1 MCGLL
6 AACTSAST
14 TGSGT
19 RVESRA
25 EEPSTAFGTPLTDG
39 PSWAPAVRTTD
50 GLASVATSTASGFR
64 LHTASGDKTFVPGM
78 NLGSTTPT
86 HQPGELAMTAAD
98 YRRWFTDMGAMGVR
112 AVRVYT
118 IHPPAFYDELA
129 TYNQEHPEAPL
140 YLVQGVYLPDES
152 YVEPGHTLYDR
163 AVDEAFSAE
172 LADASK
178 AVHGDLTRAPAPGHA
193 SGTWKT
199 DVSGWVMAW
208 IVGVEWDPAGVQ
220 RTDRVDAD
228 AQPGHLLPGDPQ
240 RHRDR
245 ALDRPAHGRA
255 RDRRA
260 RPRHLRTHRVRQLAH
275 RRPAPAPRR
284 AVAPGGPA
292 SGWTP
297 TTCSPPRR
305 GRAAPSPASTPTPTT
320 RTSCAG
326 RRRCSGSVGRAAG
339 TPTRGTSA
347 T

>member
-6 AACTSAST
+6 PACISAPT

-112 AVRVYT
+112 AVRIYT

-152 YVEPGHTLYDR
+152 YVEPGNTLYDGPSTR
-163 AVDEAFSAE
+163 RSAR
-172 LADASK
+172 SSP
-178 AVHGDLTRAPAPGHA
+178 TRPGPCTATSPAHPRPATRPAPGRA
-193 SGTWKT
+193 TSP
-199 DVSGWVMAW
+199 
-208 IVGVEWDPAGVQ
+208 VG
-220 RTDRVDAD
+220 
-228 AQPGHLLPGDPQ
+228 
-240 RHRDR
+240 
-245 ALDRPAHGRA
+245 
-255 RDRRA
+255 
-260 RPRHLRTHRVRQLAH
+260 
-275 RRPAPAPRR
+275 
-284 AVAPGGPA
+284 
-292 SGWTP
+292 
-297 TTCSPPRR
+297 
-305 GRAAPSPASTPTPTT
+305 
-320 RTSCAG
+320 
-326 RRRCSGSVGRAAG
+326 
-339 TPTRGTSA
+339 
-347 T
+347 